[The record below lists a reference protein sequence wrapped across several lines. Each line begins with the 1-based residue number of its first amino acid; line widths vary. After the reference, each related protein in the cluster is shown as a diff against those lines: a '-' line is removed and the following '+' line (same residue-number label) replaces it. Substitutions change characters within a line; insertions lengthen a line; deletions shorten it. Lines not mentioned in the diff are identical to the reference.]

1 MTSLEGFRQIALI
14 LEIFVEHWADP
25 TAQITWT
32 RQGCISST
40 RRIFKRTAT
49 EQIRASFIDCFSAE
63 DRPVSHDD
71 EDTIAFVSC
80 EDITSRNRLPTY
92 FLASTGSHRMIPHL
106 VPLFQPAQVGN
117 AFSQSTSQAQ
127 PVRNDT

>member
-1 MTSLEGFRQIALI
+1 MSSARQT
-14 LEIFVEHWADP
+14 F
-25 TAQITWT
+25 Q
-32 RQGCISST
+32 
-40 RRIFKRTAT
+40 RTAT

-71 EDTIAFVSC
+71 EDTIAFVPC
-80 EDITSRNRLPTY
+80 EDITSRNRLPRY